1 MKISINVL
9 IIILRIFGF
18 ISNFLKRVLFH
29 YTAEW
34 SICIVHIYVGSYTY
48 NVDEGKA
55 LYDFSFIFKDR
66 IVEIIFISI

>member
-1 MKISINVL
+1 MVNM
-9 IIILRIFGF
+9 
-18 ISNFLKRVLFH
+18 
-29 YTAEW
+29 YCTY
-34 SICIVHIYVGSYTY
+34 ICRYTY